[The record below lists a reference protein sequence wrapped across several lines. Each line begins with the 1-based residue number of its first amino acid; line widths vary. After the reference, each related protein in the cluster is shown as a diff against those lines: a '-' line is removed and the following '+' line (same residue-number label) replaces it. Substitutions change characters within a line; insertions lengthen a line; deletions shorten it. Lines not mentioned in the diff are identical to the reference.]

1 MEERQIK
8 VTYNK
13 SGRGSLT
20 PKITLP
26 MSWIKQMSLS
36 EDDREV
42 IISFDGKE
50 IKIRKAENKE

>member
-36 EDDREV
+36 EDDR
-42 IISFDGKE
+42 
-50 IKIRKAENKE
+50 